1 MMMLRH
7 LGAILRILGHQ
18 NGAFFPLV
26 GSLQEDRCDAV
37 RWEEFYSNV
46 LLLALLHSELVL
58 PWFQMMHCSKFSQHQ
73 CWSLIRIFVI
83 LTCPGISCLF
93 LVLDCVLLGWFVC
106 WTDPSWLG
114 IPPHGLTSRPQ
125 LVWSPLRV
133 GLPIISC
140 DCPIELSKARLP
152 Y

>member
-58 PWFQMMHCSKFSQHQ
+58 PWFQMMHCSKFSRHQ
-73 CWSLIRIFVI
+73 RYQCFESWCLVFKDLRIKKIQVI
-83 LTCPGISCLF
+83 FQRYLKRYYLMILSRCYYLVSVYLPHMSSCIF
-93 LVLDCVLLGWFVC
+93 QS
-106 WTDPSWLG
+106 WTWL
-114 IPPHGLTSRPQ
+114 S
-125 LVWSPLRV
+125 
-133 GLPIISC
+133 
-140 DCPIELSKARLP
+140 E
-152 Y
+152 